1 MRTRCTLMLPP
12 RLMSLN
18 SSEACVQKT
27 STKTLMGSRVGQF
40 VMKKW
45 IWKEQE
51 PGDFN
56 ILFGIVDR
64 FTLLITT
71 EAVNH

>member
-1 MRTRCTLMLPP
+1 
-12 RLMSLN
+12 MSLN
-18 SSEACVQKT
+18 SSEACVQKI
-27 STKTLMGSRVGQF
+27 STKTLMGRRLGPF
-40 VMKKW
+40 VMKKR

-56 ILFGIVDR
+56 TLFGIADR